1 LKIRPSREGALATAA
16 SSADRLGVAVVAAAA
31 RVETFRNWRREVDM
45 DMGYQGFV
53 GYNGGGRRNHS
64 GKGPGNKPQA

>member
-1 LKIRPSREGALATAA
+1 
-16 SSADRLGVAVVAAAA
+16 
-31 RVETFRNWRREVDM
+31 VDM